1 MLTKD
6 EIVQDD
12 YNRILKHAIEQ
23 TKTNTLC
30 FYFVITDNMC
40 H

>member
-12 YNRILKHAIEQ
+12 YNSILKHSIDQ
-23 TKTNTLC
+23 TKTNTLYN
-30 FYFVITDNMC
+30 FFL
-40 H
+40 